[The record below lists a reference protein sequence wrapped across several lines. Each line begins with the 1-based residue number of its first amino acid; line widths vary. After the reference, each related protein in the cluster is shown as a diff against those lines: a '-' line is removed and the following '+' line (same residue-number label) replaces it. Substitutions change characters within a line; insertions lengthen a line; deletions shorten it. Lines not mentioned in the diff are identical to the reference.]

1 MSRLSDSQLVV
12 LTAACQREDRCVFP
26 VTAKL
31 KGNAA
36 GNVLKSL
43 LKKDLIKEVRAKLDD
58 TVWRHDEERGRM
70 TLVATKAA
78 FAALGIDVR
87 HAAEDAEAETAAP
100 VPAKVEAKPDA
111 RPKTP
116 KSKEPKEP
124 RKHSKQAQLI
134 AMLRRIKGA
143 IIDEIAE
150 VLEWQPHTVR
160 GAIAGALKKKLG
172 LTIVSEKSDATRRA
186 ASRLKAAACRRRAG
200 ARRDRRESRNCGHR
214 RARPTG
220 CPMSASAR
228 RRHARGRP
236 AGRRARLRWRPSAC

>member
-12 LTAACQREDRCVFP
+12 LTAACQRADRCVFP

-43 LKKDLIKEVRAKLDD
+43 LKNELIKEIRAKSNDD

-78 FAALGIDVR
+78 FAALGIDPR
-87 HAAEDAEAETAAP
+87 DEAEDAEAAAA
-100 VPAKVEAKPDA
+100 VQAPANVEAEPKT

-116 KSKEPKEP
+116 KSTEPKEP
-124 RKHSKQAQLI
+124 RKDSKQAQLI
-134 AMLRRIKGA
+134 AMLRRAKGA
-143 IIDEIAE
+143 SIDE
-150 VLEWQPHTVR
+150 VVKTLEWQPHTVR

-172 LTIVSEKSDATRRA
+172 LAVTSEKDE
-186 ASRLKAAACRRRAG
+186 K
-200 ARRDRRESRNCGHR
+200 
-214 RARPTG
+214 
-220 CPMSASAR
+220 
-228 RRHARGRP
+228 RGRIY
-236 AGRRARLRWRPSAC
+236 RIVD

>member
-1 MSRLSDSQLVV
+1 MPTRSRPH
-12 LTAACQREDRCVFP
+12 T

-43 LKKDLIKEVRAKLDD
+43 LKKDLIKEVRAKRDD

-87 HAAEDAEAETAAP
+87 DAAEDAEAETAAP

-143 IIDEIAE
+143 TIDEIAE

-172 LTIVSEKSDATRRA
+172 LTIVSEKSELSPPRLSHIGLMTTRVP
-186 ASRLKAAACRRRAG
+186 SCLPVTG
-200 ARRDRRESRNCGHR
+200 TRESSFCLPPPGAQRLSLGI
-214 RARPTG
+214 AKKLIL
-220 CPMSASAR
+220 ASAPR
-228 RRHARGRP
+228 FPVSPFSGD
-236 AGRRARLRWRPSAC
+236 RLPDIGL